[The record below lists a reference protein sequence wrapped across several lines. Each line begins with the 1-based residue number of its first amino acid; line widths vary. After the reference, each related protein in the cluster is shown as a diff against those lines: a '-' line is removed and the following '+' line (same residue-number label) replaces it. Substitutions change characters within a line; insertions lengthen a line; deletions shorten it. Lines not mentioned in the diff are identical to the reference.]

1 MSETT
6 AAAESSKK
14 KKKLR
19 TVDIAYI
26 GLFAALIA
34 VCAQIAVPMTVSFTM
49 QTFAV
54 CLCAGLL
61 GWKRST
67 VSVIVYILL
76 GMVGL
81 PIFTGFKSGSHY
93 RSHRRLHCRLCPDRT
108 DHRRFGAKVRSQVL
122 AVDPVYGNR
131 PDCMLRLWHR
141 VVHHCLQSHI
151 KSGAGHLRGAIPAA
165 GVRQDPAGS
174 PTYQSADSL
183 CKINLKR
190 HKETQGAKYTLRFLL
205 SYTA

>member
-81 PIFTGFKSGSHY
+81 PIFTGFKSGVAAITGPTGGY
-93 RSHRRLHCRLCPDRT
+93 IVGLTVCYA
-108 DHRRFGAKVRSQVL
+108 FGTVWFIIAYKATLKAAL
-122 AVDPVYGNR
+122 AT
-131 PDCMLRLWHR
+131 C
-141 VVHHCLQSHI
+141 VV
-151 KSGAGHLRGAIPAA
+151 P
-165 GVRQDPAGS
+165 
-174 PTYQSADSL
+174 
-183 CKINLKR
+183 
-190 HKETQGAKYTLRFLL
+190 FLL
-205 SYTA
+205 PECGKILLAALLTNRLIRFVK